1 VQHVLRQGEHVATL
15 ETGAQQQGQ
24 QLGVGQCA
32 GPRASSFSRGRWS
45 AGSCLG
51 PIVAAH
57 RRAQEGFR
65 RMSAQSSRAPN
76 RRHEARREPREHRAT
91 GSFLTLHYRLSGPDG
106 ADVVSTFDDKP
117 ATLSLGTGPARPRH
131 RGPADRPARRRARV
145 FRAAAGAAFGQRN
158 PELLQ
163 RVKLALLREL
173 GEPDAEYG
181 VGDVVQFPTPDG
193 QGATPASCAS
203 RADWL
208 LFDFNH
214 PLAGQPVRFEVQ
226 LLGVL

>member
-1 VQHVLRQGEHVATL
+1 MNTVQ
-15 ETGAQQQGQ
+15 
-24 QLGVGQCA
+24 
-32 GPRASSFSRGRWS
+32 P
-45 AGSCLG
+45 
-51 PIVAAH
+51 
-57 RRAQEGFR
+57 
-65 RMSAQSSRAPN
+65 
-76 RRHEARREPREHRAT
+76 

-106 ADVVSTFDDKP
+106 ADVVSTFGDKP
-117 ATLSLGTGPARPRH
+117 ATLSLGAGQLAPAIEALLMGLPEGAHERFELP
-131 RGPADRPARRRARV
+131 P
-145 FRAAAGAAFGQRN
+145 GAAFGDRN

-173 GEPDAEYG
+173 GDPDAEYG

-193 QGATPASCAS
+193 QGAYAGVVREAGD
-203 RADWL
+203 DWL